1 MQLSPSRFFLIVLLS
16 VSSLWMPLAEA
27 ADPAPAAASADAPV
41 TASQAKRVLGTLQ
54 DDKKRADLEETLR
67 VISQATAATPGAD
80 APAEEAPADAAP
92 IALVE
97 TGVVAQI
104 FDRVGQWFDAVGN
117 ELKVTGRTFLEFRTI
132 GVWWDSRFGS
142 DEARANALR
151 AIGAVL
157 VILAAGLAVEW
168 LLKRVLQ
175 RPRDI
180 VAAHAAR
187 RFAAEEAKR
196 TAAQSVVV
204 EAPAVDPALA
214 AAMAAEAAGTST
226 ASATSPA
233 APTAA
238 AATAS
243 TSAPST
249 ASATSLAA
257 PTVTVAP
264 VSATGVP
271 ISPITLA
278 AASAAAAAADPAAD
292 PVAPPRQRYDRHWGV
307 LRRIPYAV
315 AYAILKWLPLLGFLG
330 TTSLLIALS
339 GGPNSAF
346 YRAILPL
353 VGAYAATR
361 VTMSAIGVLIT
372 PAGAGL
378 RLAPVTDDTARYL
391 RRWFRRIVV
400 VAVFGAAFTDLALAV
415 GATADAQNAMSKL
428 VALAVHLMVI
438 TVIFQ
443 SRQRVGHWI
452 RGSGTGRDSVVAL
465 RTLLADIWAPALAL
479 FVVGLWVVWALGV
492 NNGFQQLLH
501 YFALTA
507 GVLLVAVVTGYLA
520 LGALDKTFFGS
531 PAEDGKS
538 VHVIQHYQRFTQRAV
553 IAVVVIVAILTLLQ
567 VWGFSV
573 FNWFA
578 PGTIGRSL
586 LSAVSTIAVAC
597 VLAIVAWEGSNFWI
611 NRRIAIWTGAGD
623 VGRATRLRT
632 LVPIMRTTLFIVI
645 ALVVVLTALN
655 QLGINIA
662 PLLAGASIVG
672 VALGFGSQKLVQ
684 DFITGIFLLVENAMQ
699 VGDSVT
705 VAGVSGVVENLSI
718 RTVRLRAG
726 DGALHVIPFSSVSLV
741 TNTNR
746 GIGNAAIRLSVRA
759 DEDLDRVIASIKQV
773 GAEMRDDPQFKDVIL
788 ADLDLWGVDQVDGA
802 TVTLAGQIRTT
813 DRGRWGVQRGFNQ
826 RIWRRFR
833 ELGIQ
838 LTNPQ
843 ETVIINPLAAPRSG
857 DAAGAGAPAGA
868 DGGATGTPPSAPP
881 AQPA

>member
-1 MQLSPSRFFLIVLLS
+1 MQLSPSRLVLIVLLCF
-16 VSSLWMPLAEA
+16 SSLWMHLAVA
-27 ADPAPAAASADAPV
+27 ADPAPAASSADAPV

-54 DDKKRADLEETLR
+54 DDKRRAELEETLR
-67 VISQATAATPGAD
+67 VISQATAAAPGAD
-80 APAEEAPADAAP
+80 APTEEAPAEAAP

-104 FDRVGQWFDAVGN
+104 FDRVGNWFDAIGN
-117 ELKVTGRTFLEFRTI
+117 ELKVTVRTFLEVRTI
-132 GVWWDSRFGS
+132 GVWWESRFGT

-168 LLKRVLQ
+168 LLRRVLQ

-204 EAPAVDPALA
+204 EAQAVDPAA
-214 AAMAAEAAGTST
+214 AAAEASGAV
-226 ASATSPA
+226 TSPSG
-233 APTAA
+233 P
-238 AATAS
+238 TAS
-243 TSAPST
+243 TATPAAT
-249 ASATSLAA
+249 SATTPVVS
-257 PTVTVAP
+257 PTGAP
-264 VSATGVP
+264 V
-271 ISPITLA
+271 SPITLA
-278 AASAAAAAADPAAD
+278 AATAADAATEPA
-292 PVAPPRQRYDRHWGV
+292 APPRQRYDRHWGV

-315 AYAILKWLPLLGFLG
+315 AYGILKWLPLLGFLG

-378 RLAPVTDDTARYL
+378 RLAPVTNDTARYL

-400 VAVFGAAFTDLALAV
+400 VAVFGAALTDVALAV

-428 VALAVHLMVI
+428 IALAVHLMVI

-452 RGSGTGRDSVVAL
+452 RGSGQGRDSIVAL
-465 RTLLADIWAPALAL
+465 RALLADIWAPALAL

-507 GVLLVAVVTGYLA
+507 GVLFAAVVTGYLA

-531 PAEDGKS
+531 AIEEGKS

-553 IAVVVIVAILTLLQ
+553 IAIVVIVALLTLLQ

-573 FNWFA
+573 LNWFA

-597 VLAIVAWEGSNFWI
+597 ILAIVAWEGSNFWI
-611 NRRIAIWTGAGD
+611 NRRIALWTGAGD

-699 VGDSVT
+699 VGDWVT
-705 VAGVSGVVENLSI
+705 VAGVSGSVETLSI

-726 DGALHVIPFSSVSLV
+726 DGALHVIPFSSVSTV

-746 GIGNAAIRLSVRA
+746 GIGNASIKLSVRA
-759 DEDLDRVIASIKQV
+759 DSDLDQVIAAIKEV
-773 GAEMRDDPQFKDVIL
+773 GAEMREDPKLKDLIL

-802 TVTLAGQIRTT
+802 TVALSGVIRTV
-813 DRGRWGVQRGFNQ
+813 DRGRWPVQRSFNQ

-843 ETVIINPLAAPRSG
+843 ETVVINPM
-857 DAAGAGAPAGA
+857 APANG
-868 DGGATGTPPSAPP
+868 DGVSEVRGGSAPDSVQGTAGE
-881 AQPA
+881 AQPPQGTVPGKP

>member
-1 MQLSPSRFFLIVLLS
+1 MHLSPSRLFLIFLLS
-16 VSSLWMPLAEA
+16 FSSLWMHLAVA
-27 ADPAPAAASADAPV
+27 ADPAPAASSADAPV

-54 DDKKRADLEETLR
+54 DDKRRAELEETLR
-67 VISQATAATPGAD
+67 VISQATAAAPGAD
-80 APAEEAPADAAP
+80 APAEEAPAEAAP

-104 FDRVGQWFDAVGN
+104 FDRVGNWFDAVGN
-117 ELKVTGRTFLEFRTI
+117 ELKVTGRTFLEVRTI
-132 GVWWDSRFGS
+132 GIWWESRFGT

-168 LLKRVLQ
+168 LLRRVLQ

-187 RFAAEEAKR
+187 RFATEEAKR

-204 EAPAVDPALA
+204 EAPAVDPAAAVAPGAVTSPSGLTASTGAPA
-214 AAMAAEAAGTST
+214 AA
-226 ASATSPA
+226 SPA
-233 APTAA
+233 AAA
-238 AATAS
+238 SAATPGVSS
-243 TSAPST
+243 TGA
-249 ASATSLAA
+249 
-257 PTVTVAP
+257 
-264 VSATGVP
+264 P

-278 AASAAAAAADPAAD
+278 AATSADAATEPA
-292 PVAPPRQRYDRHWGV
+292 APPRQRYDRHWGV

-315 AYAILKWLPLLGFLG
+315 AYGILKWLPLLGFLG

-361 VTMSAIGVLIT
+361 VTMSAMGVLIT

-378 RLAPVTDDTARYL
+378 RLAPVTNDTARYL

-400 VAVFGAAFTDLALAV
+400 VAVFGAALTDVALAV
-415 GATADAQNAMSKL
+415 GATGDAQNAMSKL
-428 VALAVHLMVI
+428 IALAVHLMVI

-443 SRQRVGHWI
+443 SRHRVGHWI
-452 RGSGTGRDSVVAL
+452 RGSGQGRDSIVAL
-465 RTLLADIWAPALAL
+465 RALLADIWAPALAL

-507 GVLLVAVVTGYLA
+507 GVLFAAVVTGYLA

-531 PAEDGKS
+531 ATEEGKS

-553 IAVVVIVAILTLLQ
+553 IAIVVIVALLTLLQ

-573 FNWFA
+573 LNWFA

-597 VLAIVAWEGSNFWI
+597 ILAIVAWEGSNFWI
-611 NRRIAIWTGAGD
+611 NRRIALWTGAGD

-759 DEDLDRVIASIKQV
+759 DEDLDRVIAAIQQV
-773 GAEMRDDPQFKDVIL
+773 GAEMRQDPQFQDAIL

-802 TVTLAGQIRTT
+802 TITLAGQIRTT

-843 ETVIINPLAAPRSG
+843 ETVVINPLAAPKSP
-857 DAAGAGAPAGA
+857 DAAAAGAAPGGADAGAAGPAGA
-868 DGGATGTPPSAPP
+868 PTAAPAAKP
-881 AQPA
+881 A